1 MKYALFLLFSLC
13 ACLQGSAQQ
22 VEFKTFIYTSNDLG
36 EEIARHSELV
46 NRKDRGYLGDL
57 FNASKESL
65 KGIASGYVTSFIDL
79 GVNAIGSLLTRNARL
94 KEEWEETVKAENIYK
109 TKISTVSEINDFYKE
124 ASFEGAM
131 DPKGMRFDGIG
142 CLRLEDNDTVFY
154 LSCHIDRSKIDRIVK
169 HSKFELVLD
178 TLIVSPTHSN
188 LPNTYLDLPY
198 SFAERDNFTLSM
210 NIKLISSWMNEIV
223 QLQKNQELGAFV
235 LNVPVDPE
243 ELDEKGFQFS
253 SANSINI
260 GRLVPQIVYYVYA
273 YVKLL
278 AEGQIEEGEKINVV
292 VPTGNFGN
300 ILAAFYA
307 KNMGLPINKLICAS
321 NENKVLYDFFQTGT
335 YDRNRE
341 FVLTSSPSM
350 DILISSNLERLIY
363 RLTGND
369 SDATADFMKSLSDN
383 GNYVITDG
391 MKEQL
396 GDFRGYYATEEET
409 AQTIHDLYD
418 KCGYVIDTHTAVAA
432 AA

>member
-1 MKYALFLLFSLC
+1 MKYALFFLFSLC

-243 ELDEKGFQFS
+243 ELDEKGFL
-253 SANSINI
+253 
-260 GRLVPQIVYYVYA
+260 RYV
-273 YVKLL
+273 
-278 AEGQIEEGEKINVV
+278 
-292 VPTGNFGN
+292 
-300 ILAAFYA
+300 
-307 KNMGLPINKLICAS
+307 
-321 NENKVLYDFFQTGT
+321 
-335 YDRNRE
+335 RNRDE
-341 FVLTSSPSM
+341 EPTYKIVGESFIVPRSYMGYRDKDDNYKNIWGTGEYKLEIELKETCDVTEQYRDNWKKDRKRRKKLMEKES
-350 DILISSNLERLIY
+350 IWENGWQTISNQRWDELAQSW
-363 RLTGND
+363 
-369 SDATADFMKSLSDN
+369 
-383 GNYVITDG
+383 VITTLQAPAGIITKD
-391 MKEQL
+391 
-396 GDFRGYYATEEET
+396 
-409 AQTIHDLYD
+409 
-418 KCGYVIDTHTAVAA
+418 VIDKLGLAPE
-432 AA
+432 

>member
-1 MKYALFLLFSLC
+1 MKTLGTLLQNLICESQILFSLC

-243 ELDEKGFQFS
+243 ELDEKGFL
-253 SANSINI
+253 
-260 GRLVPQIVYYVYA
+260 RYV
-273 YVKLL
+273 
-278 AEGQIEEGEKINVV
+278 
-292 VPTGNFGN
+292 
-300 ILAAFYA
+300 
-307 KNMGLPINKLICAS
+307 
-321 NENKVLYDFFQTGT
+321 
-335 YDRNRE
+335 RNRDE
-341 FVLTSSPSM
+341 EPVYKIVGESFIVPRSYMGYRDKDDNYKNIWGTGEYKLEIELKETCDVTEQYRENWKKDRKRRKKLMEKES
-350 DILISSNLERLIY
+350 IWENGWQTISNQRWDELAQSW
-363 RLTGND
+363 
-369 SDATADFMKSLSDN
+369 
-383 GNYVITDG
+383 VITTLQAPAGIITKD
-391 MKEQL
+391 
-396 GDFRGYYATEEET
+396 
-409 AQTIHDLYD
+409 
-418 KCGYVIDTHTAVAA
+418 VIDKLGLAPE
-432 AA
+432 

>member
-243 ELDEKGFQFS
+243 ELDEKGFL
-253 SANSINI
+253 
-260 GRLVPQIVYYVYA
+260 RYV
-273 YVKLL
+273 
-278 AEGQIEEGEKINVV
+278 
-292 VPTGNFGN
+292 
-300 ILAAFYA
+300 
-307 KNMGLPINKLICAS
+307 
-321 NENKVLYDFFQTGT
+321 
-335 YDRNRE
+335 RNRDE
-341 FVLTSSPSM
+341 EPVYKIVGESFIVPRSYMGYRDKDDNYKNIWGTGEYKLEIELKETCDVTEQYRENWKKDRKRRKKLMEKES
-350 DILISSNLERLIY
+350 IWENGWQTISNQRWDELAQSW
-363 RLTGND
+363 
-369 SDATADFMKSLSDN
+369 
-383 GNYVITDG
+383 VITTLQAPAGIITKDVND
-391 MKEQL
+391 KL
-396 GDFRGYYATEEET
+396 GLAPE
-409 AQTIHDLYD
+409 
-418 KCGYVIDTHTAVAA
+418 
-432 AA
+432 

>member
-1 MKYALFLLFSLC
+1 MKYVLIFLFSLC
-13 ACLQGSAQQ
+13 VCLQGSAQQ

-36 EEIARHSELV
+36 EEIARHSE
-46 NRKDRGYLGDL
+46 RESRADRGYLGDL

-94 KEEWEETVKAENIYK
+94 KEEWEETVKAENVYK
-109 TKISTVSEINDFYKE
+109 TQISTVSEINDFYKE

-243 ELDEKGFQFS
+243 ELDEKGFL
-253 SANSINI
+253 
-260 GRLVPQIVYYVYA
+260 RYV
-273 YVKLL
+273 
-278 AEGQIEEGEKINVV
+278 
-292 VPTGNFGN
+292 
-300 ILAAFYA
+300 
-307 KNMGLPINKLICAS
+307 
-321 NENKVLYDFFQTGT
+321 
-335 YDRNRE
+335 RNRNE
-341 FVLTSSPSM
+341 EPIYKIVGESFIVPRSYMGYRDKDDNYKNIWGTGEYKLEIELKETCDVTEQYRENWKKDRKRRKKLMKKES
-350 DILISSNLERLIY
+350 IWENGWQTISNQRWDELAQSW
-363 RLTGND
+363 
-369 SDATADFMKSLSDN
+369 
-383 GNYVITDG
+383 VITTLQAPAGIITKD
-391 MKEQL
+391 
-396 GDFRGYYATEEET
+396 
-409 AQTIHDLYD
+409 
-418 KCGYVIDTHTAVAA
+418 VIDKLGLAPE
-432 AA
+432 

>member
-46 NRKDRGYLGDL
+46 NRKDRGYLEDL

-243 ELDEKGFQFS
+243 ELDEKGFL
-253 SANSINI
+253 
-260 GRLVPQIVYYVYA
+260 RYV
-273 YVKLL
+273 
-278 AEGQIEEGEKINVV
+278 
-292 VPTGNFGN
+292 
-300 ILAAFYA
+300 
-307 KNMGLPINKLICAS
+307 
-321 NENKVLYDFFQTGT
+321 
-335 YDRNRE
+335 RNRDE
-341 FVLTSSPSM
+341 EPTYKIVGESFIVPRSYMGYRDKDDNYKNIWGTGEYKLEIELKETCDVTEQYRENWKKDRKRRKKLMEKES
-350 DILISSNLERLIY
+350 IWENGWQTISNQRWDELAQSW
-363 RLTGND
+363 
-369 SDATADFMKSLSDN
+369 
-383 GNYVITDG
+383 VITTLQAPAGIITKD
-391 MKEQL
+391 
-396 GDFRGYYATEEET
+396 
-409 AQTIHDLYD
+409 
-418 KCGYVIDTHTAVAA
+418 VIDKLGLAPE
-432 AA
+432 

>member
-57 FNASKESL
+57 LNASKESL

-124 ASFEGAM
+124 VSFEGAM

-243 ELDEKGFQFS
+243 ELDEKGFL
-253 SANSINI
+253 
-260 GRLVPQIVYYVYA
+260 RYV
-273 YVKLL
+273 
-278 AEGQIEEGEKINVV
+278 
-292 VPTGNFGN
+292 
-300 ILAAFYA
+300 
-307 KNMGLPINKLICAS
+307 
-321 NENKVLYDFFQTGT
+321 
-335 YDRNRE
+335 RNRDE
-341 FVLTSSPSM
+341 EPVYKIVGESFIVPRSYMGYRDKDDNYKNIWGTGEYKLEIELKETCDVTEQYRENWKKDRKRRKKLMEKES
-350 DILISSNLERLIY
+350 IWENGWQTISNQRWDELAQSW
-363 RLTGND
+363 
-369 SDATADFMKSLSDN
+369 
-383 GNYVITDG
+383 VITTLQAPAGIITKD
-391 MKEQL
+391 
-396 GDFRGYYATEEET
+396 
-409 AQTIHDLYD
+409 
-418 KCGYVIDTHTAVAA
+418 VIDKLGLAPE
-432 AA
+432 

>member
-79 GVNAIGSLLTRNARL
+79 SVNAIGSLLTRNARL

-243 ELDEKGFQFS
+243 ELDEKGFL
-253 SANSINI
+253 
-260 GRLVPQIVYYVYA
+260 RYV
-273 YVKLL
+273 
-278 AEGQIEEGEKINVV
+278 
-292 VPTGNFGN
+292 
-300 ILAAFYA
+300 
-307 KNMGLPINKLICAS
+307 
-321 NENKVLYDFFQTGT
+321 
-335 YDRNRE
+335 RNRDDE
-341 FVLTSSPSM
+341 PVYKIVGESFIVPRSYMGYRDKDDNYKNIWGTGEYKLEIELKETCDVTEQYRENWKKDRKRRKKLMEKES
-350 DILISSNLERLIY
+350 IWENGWQTISNQRWDELAQSW
-363 RLTGND
+363 
-369 SDATADFMKSLSDN
+369 
-383 GNYVITDG
+383 VITTLQAPAGIITKD
-391 MKEQL
+391 
-396 GDFRGYYATEEET
+396 
-409 AQTIHDLYD
+409 
-418 KCGYVIDTHTAVAA
+418 VIDKLGLAPE
-432 AA
+432 

>member
-223 QLQKNQELGAFV
+223 QLQKNQELGTFV

-243 ELDEKGFQFS
+243 ELDEKGFL
-253 SANSINI
+253 
-260 GRLVPQIVYYVYA
+260 RYV
-273 YVKLL
+273 
-278 AEGQIEEGEKINVV
+278 
-292 VPTGNFGN
+292 
-300 ILAAFYA
+300 
-307 KNMGLPINKLICAS
+307 
-321 NENKVLYDFFQTGT
+321 
-335 YDRNRE
+335 RNRNE
-341 FVLTSSPSM
+341 EPTYKIVGESFIVPRSYMGYRDKDDNYKNIWGTGEYKLEIELKETCDVTEQYRENWKKDRKRRKKLMEKES
-350 DILISSNLERLIY
+350 IWENGWQTISNQRWDELAQSW
-363 RLTGND
+363 
-369 SDATADFMKSLSDN
+369 
-383 GNYVITDG
+383 VITTLQAPAGIITKD
-391 MKEQL
+391 
-396 GDFRGYYATEEET
+396 
-409 AQTIHDLYD
+409 
-418 KCGYVIDTHTAVAA
+418 VIDKLGLAPE
-432 AA
+432 

>member
-1 MKYALFLLFSLC
+1 MKYALFFLFSLC

-243 ELDEKGFQFS
+243 ELDEKGF
-253 SANSINI
+253 
-260 GRLVPQIVYYVYA
+260 LKYV
-273 YVKLL
+273 
-278 AEGQIEEGEKINVV
+278 
-292 VPTGNFGN
+292 
-300 ILAAFYA
+300 
-307 KNMGLPINKLICAS
+307 
-321 NENKVLYDFFQTGT
+321 
-335 YDRNRE
+335 RNRDE
-341 FVLTSSPSM
+341 EPVYKIVGESFIVPRSYMGYRDKDDNYKNIWGTGEYKLEIELKETCDVTEQYRENWKKDRKRRKKLMEKES
-350 DILISSNLERLIY
+350 IWENGWQTISNQRWDELAQSW
-363 RLTGND
+363 
-369 SDATADFMKSLSDN
+369 
-383 GNYVITDG
+383 VITTLQAPAGIITKD
-391 MKEQL
+391 
-396 GDFRGYYATEEET
+396 
-409 AQTIHDLYD
+409 
-418 KCGYVIDTHTAVAA
+418 VIDKLGLAPE
-432 AA
+432 

>member
-109 TKISTVSEINDFYKE
+109 TKISTVSEINDFYKD

-243 ELDEKGFQFS
+243 ELDEKGFL
-253 SANSINI
+253 
-260 GRLVPQIVYYVYA
+260 RYV
-273 YVKLL
+273 
-278 AEGQIEEGEKINVV
+278 
-292 VPTGNFGN
+292 
-300 ILAAFYA
+300 
-307 KNMGLPINKLICAS
+307 
-321 NENKVLYDFFQTGT
+321 
-335 YDRNRE
+335 RNRDE
-341 FVLTSSPSM
+341 EPVYKIVGESFIVPRSYMGYRDKDDNYKNIWGTGEYKLEIELKETCDVTEQYRENWKKDRKRRKKLMEKES
-350 DILISSNLERLIY
+350 IWENGWQTISNQHWDELAQSW
-363 RLTGND
+363 
-369 SDATADFMKSLSDN
+369 
-383 GNYVITDG
+383 VITTLQAPAGIITKD
-391 MKEQL
+391 
-396 GDFRGYYATEEET
+396 
-409 AQTIHDLYD
+409 
-418 KCGYVIDTHTAVAA
+418 VIDKLGLAPE
-432 AA
+432 

>member
-57 FNASKESL
+57 LNASKESL

-243 ELDEKGFQFS
+243 ELDEKGYL
-253 SANSINI
+253 
-260 GRLVPQIVYYVYA
+260 RYV
-273 YVKLL
+273 
-278 AEGQIEEGEKINVV
+278 
-292 VPTGNFGN
+292 
-300 ILAAFYA
+300 
-307 KNMGLPINKLICAS
+307 
-321 NENKVLYDFFQTGT
+321 
-335 YDRNRE
+335 RNRDE
-341 FVLTSSPSM
+341 EPTYKIVGESFIVPRSYMGYRDKDDNYKNIWGTGEYKLEIELKETCDVTEQYRENWKKDRKRRKKLMEKES
-350 DILISSNLERLIY
+350 IWENGWQTISNQRWDELAQSW
-363 RLTGND
+363 
-369 SDATADFMKSLSDN
+369 
-383 GNYVITDG
+383 VITTLQAPAGIITKD
-391 MKEQL
+391 
-396 GDFRGYYATEEET
+396 
-409 AQTIHDLYD
+409 
-418 KCGYVIDTHTAVAA
+418 VIDKLGLAPE
-432 AA
+432 

>member
-1 MKYALFLLFSLC
+1 MKYALFFLFSLC

-243 ELDEKGFQFS
+243 ELDEKGFL
-253 SANSINI
+253 
-260 GRLVPQIVYYVYA
+260 RYV
-273 YVKLL
+273 
-278 AEGQIEEGEKINVV
+278 
-292 VPTGNFGN
+292 
-300 ILAAFYA
+300 
-307 KNMGLPINKLICAS
+307 
-321 NENKVLYDFFQTGT
+321 
-335 YDRNRE
+335 RNRDE
-341 FVLTSSPSM
+341 EPVYKIVGESFIVPRSYMGYRDKDDNYKNIWGTGEYKLEIELKETCDVTEQYRESWKKDRKRRKKLMEKES
-350 DILISSNLERLIY
+350 IWENGWQTISNQRWDELAQSW
-363 RLTGND
+363 
-369 SDATADFMKSLSDN
+369 
-383 GNYVITDG
+383 VITTLQAPAGIITKD
-391 MKEQL
+391 
-396 GDFRGYYATEEET
+396 
-409 AQTIHDLYD
+409 
-418 KCGYVIDTHTAVAA
+418 VIDKLGLAPE
-432 AA
+432 